1 MNKEI
6 ELQIS
11 TEMELLC
18 DALRMKP
25 RTVLQLF
32 IDSVSVAEVSQ
43 VNAMSPVVIATVLV
57 TREAPEASRSKT

>member
-6 ELQIS
+6 VLQVS

-25 RTVLQLF
+25 RTVLQFF
-32 IDSVSVAEVSQ
+32 IDSVSVAKVSEAPA
-43 VNAMSPVVIATVLV
+43 VSPVVIATVLV
-57 TREAPEASRSKT
+57 TREALEVPHSKT